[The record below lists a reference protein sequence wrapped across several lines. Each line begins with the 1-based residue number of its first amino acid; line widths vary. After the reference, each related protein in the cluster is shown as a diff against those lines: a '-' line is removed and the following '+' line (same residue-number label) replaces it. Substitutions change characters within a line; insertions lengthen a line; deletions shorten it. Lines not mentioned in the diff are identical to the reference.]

1 VGTSPQAGVAVAP
14 GPVRGTQSF
23 VQVMSKCW
31 KQPSWTLLEILWRWA
46 YGIPTLLILW
56 YEGTRILKA
65 VPLDPKALESMSLL
79 DPMGAAKTLDGAMTL
94 LLPPVL
100 EVAKWLAPLLIFAW
114 VVVSSLG
121 RTAVLR
127 RVDPRLHARPGT
139 LMALQAVRVIALL
152 GSFAL
157 WFAGMQWAARLTI
170 AAPLAAGNE
179 PNLVGYFSLVII
191 GTLGIFSFWAIAS
204 WGLSMAP
211 LMAMLRNL
219 GVGGSFRAAFGLG
232 SLRSKLM
239 EINLVMGIVK
249 IILIALAT
257 VFSSTP
263 LPFQAVATPTFLAWW
278 WAAVSVVYFV
288 ASDFFHVARLVAYLE
303 LWRASEGGKDRSL
316 E

>member
-1 VGTSPQAGVAVAP
+1 METPPQDAVAVPA

-31 KQPSWTLLEILWRWA
+31 GQPSWTLLEILWRWA
-46 YGIPTLLILW
+46 YGIPVLLILW
-56 YEGTRILKA
+56 YQGARILKA
-65 VPLDPKALESMSLL
+65 VPLDTHALESMSLL
-79 DPMGAAKTLDGAMTL
+79 DPMGAARTLDGAMAL

-100 EVAKWLAPLLIFAW
+100 EVARWLAPLLVMVWI
-114 VVVSSLG
+114 VVSSLG

-139 LMALQAVRVIALL
+139 LMALQTVRVIALL
-152 GSFAL
+152 VSFAV
-157 WFAGMQWAARLTI
+157 WFMGMQWAARVTV
-170 AAPLAAGNE
+170 AAPIARGSE
-179 PNLVGYFSLVII
+179 PNLVGYFALVIV
-191 GTLGIFSFWAIAS
+191 GTLGIFSLWAIAS

-263 LPFQAVATPTFLAWW
+263 LPFQAVATPAFLAWW
-278 WAAVSVVYFV
+278 WAAVSVMYFI

-303 LWRASEGGKDRSL
+303 LWRACEKPSQ
-316 E
+316 

>member
-1 VGTSPQAGVAVAP
+1 VETSPQDRVAVSTRRVP
-14 GPVRGTQSF
+14 GTQSF

-31 KQPSWTLLEILWRWA
+31 RQPSWTLLEILWRWA

-56 YEGTRILKA
+56 YEGTRILKV
-65 VPLDPKALESMSLL
+65 VPLNTKALESMSLV
-79 DPMGAAKTLDGAMTL
+79 DTMGAAKTLDGAMRL

-100 EVAKWLAPLLIFAW
+100 DVAKWLAPLLIVAW
-114 VVVSSLG
+114 VVVSSVG

-127 RVDPRLHARPGT
+127 HVDPRLHARPGT
-139 LMALQAVRVIALL
+139 FMVLQAVRVIALL
-152 GSFAL
+152 GSFAA
-157 WFAGMQWAARLTI
+157 WFVGMQWASRLTI
-170 AAPLAAGNE
+170 AAPIAAGNE
-179 PNLVGYFSLVII
+179 PNLVGYFSLVIV
-191 GTLGIFSFWAIAS
+191 GTLGIFSLWAIVS

-219 GVGGSFRAAFGLG
+219 GVGGSFKAAFGLG

-249 IILIALAT
+249 IILIALVT

-303 LWRASEGGKDRSL
+303 LWRASEGTSA